1 MDLRQLEPGAAI
13 VLPVLVEGGLLYVG
27 DLHAAMGEGEPA
39 WVGLES
45 AGTAVLRVSV
55 LRGAA
60 PPFPRLLL
68 PGDRTGFTAVHGQ
81 PRAAGPS
88 QGDWSS
94 LPSPH
99 DAAMQDAVGQAYDHL
114 VAAEGL
120 TPEEAFG
127 FLSAEADA
135 RFGGP
140 ASRQALVIVP
150 SPKAFLK

>member
-1 MDLRQLEPGAAI
+1 MDLRQLEPGAA
-13 VLPVLVEGGLLYVG
+13 VLLPVLVEGGLLYVG

-39 WVGLES
+39 WVGLEA

-55 LRGAA
+55 ISGGA

-68 PGDRTGFTAVHGQ
+68 SGDRIGFSAVHGQ
-81 PRAAGPS
+81 PRATGPA
-88 QGDWSS
+88 QGDWSA
-94 LPSPH
+94 LAPH
-99 DAAMQDAVGQAYDHL
+99 DAAMQDALGQAYDHL
-114 VAAEGL
+114 IAAEGL

-127 FLSAEADA
+127 FLSAQADA

-150 SPKAFLK
+150 SPKTFMK